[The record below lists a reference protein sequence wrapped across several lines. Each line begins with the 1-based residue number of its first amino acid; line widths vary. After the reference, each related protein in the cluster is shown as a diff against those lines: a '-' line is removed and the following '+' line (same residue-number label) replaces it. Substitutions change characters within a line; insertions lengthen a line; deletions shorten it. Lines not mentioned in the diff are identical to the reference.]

1 MNRIVRII
9 SALLAAVIVFNA
21 NISQIFAAKYGP
33 YDFPTDWCPEKNP
46 PKFKLKKEKVPKAK
60 PIVFDINYEEYPL
73 NFTDVEMDYPNRKYI
88 IWAVA
93 NGVIKNEKKAF
104 NPDEEATL
112 EFFCNTAY
120 ELRYK
125 YHQAKDSDIM
135 KWYNGLLKEGNYD
148 YKTINPNIPEFRFL
162 MSYPSLAGIFG
173 MKNIRNQEAFWI
185 GEKTP
190 PLFWKGVNDYSYQVN
205 YNTFYFNPKIKF
217 TGYVALGFMGTLN
230 QEAVVKGRFPDYMDG
245 DQKQGYYWSFKSIN
259 FAIYHHPYLREMTKR
274 DAKKITNG
282 KKVPNITDA
291 VADLTGGHLI
301 GHLSLGVG
309 TLLRLGYMGDYT
321 EVPERKKIT
330 DKFIRQKY
338 TKSDL
343 LKLYYTLACIS
354 KEDGLDIRTTY
365 DKNSICARLSRSKYG
380 IKMGVFELYS
390 KHK

>member
-9 SALLAAVIVFNA
+9 SALLAVVIVFNI
-21 NISQIFAAKYGP
+21 NTSQVFAAKFGP
-33 YDFPTDWCPEKNP
+33 YDFPSEWFHDPNP

-73 NFTDVEMDYPNRKYI
+73 NFTDVEMDHPNRKYI

-120 ELRYK
+120 ELRYR

-135 KWYNGLLKEGNYD
+135 KWYNGLLKEGIYD

-162 MSYPSLAGIFG
+162 MSYPSLSGVLG
-173 MKNIRNQEAFWI
+173 MKNVKNQRGYHI
-185 GEKTP
+185 DKKDP
-190 PLFWKGVNDYSYQVN
+190 PVFWKGKWEDYDAT
-205 YNTFYFNPKIKF
+205 YNTYYFNPKIKF

-230 QEAVVKGRFPDYMDG
+230 QEAVVKGRLPDYMDG
-245 DQKQGYYWSFKSIN
+245 DQKQGLYWGIKSIN
-259 FAIYHHPYLREMTKR
+259 FVIYHHPYLKEMAKR

-291 VADLTGGHLI
+291 VAGLTGGRLI
-301 GHLSLGVG
+301 GHLSLGVE

-321 EVPERKKIT
+321 EAPERKKIT

-354 KEDGLDIRTTY
+354 KEDGLDIRATY
-365 DKNSICARLSRSKYG
+365 DENSICARISRSKYG
-380 IKMGVFELYS
+380 IEMGVFELYS